1 MLKAIKTGFGIS
13 VGVILGS
20 ASLRVVCKRI
30 LNRVAKDEEFMEREK
45 TRNPELYEDL
55 KKYQ

>member
-1 MLKAIKTGFGIS
+1 MLKAVKTGFGIS
-13 VGVILGS
+13 VGVILGL
-20 ASLRVVCKRI
+20 ASLREACKRI
-30 LNRVAKDEEFMEREK
+30 LKRVAKDEEFMEWEK

>member
-13 VGVILGS
+13 VGGILS
-20 ASLRVVCKRI
+20 LASLRVACKRI

-45 TRNPELYEDL
+45 TRNPKLYEEL

>member
-30 LNRVAKDEEFMEREK
+30 LNRVAKDKEFMEREK
-45 TRNPELYEDL
+45 TRNPKLYEEL

>member
-45 TRNPELYEDL
+45 TRNPKLYEEL

>member
-13 VGVILGS
+13 VGVMLGS

-45 TRNPELYEDL
+45 TRNPKLYEEL

>member
-1 MLKAIKTGFGIS
+1 MLKAVKTGFGIS
-13 VGVILGS
+13 VGVILGL
-20 ASLRVVCKRI
+20 ASLRVACKRI
-30 LNRVAKDEEFMEREK
+30 LKRVAKDEEFMEREK

>member
-1 MLKAIKTGFGIS
+1 MLKAVKNGFGIS
-13 VGVILGS
+13 VGVILGI
-20 ASLRVVCKRI
+20 ASLRVACKRI

>member
-1 MLKAIKTGFGIS
+1 MLKAVKTGFGIS
-13 VGVILGS
+13 VGVILGL
-20 ASLRVVCKRI
+20 ASLRVACKRI

-45 TRNPELYEDL
+45 TRNPKLYEEL

>member
-13 VGVILGS
+13 VGGILGL
-20 ASLRVVCKRI
+20 ASLRVACKRI

-45 TRNPELYEDL
+45 TRNPKLYEEL
-55 KKYQ
+55 KKYR